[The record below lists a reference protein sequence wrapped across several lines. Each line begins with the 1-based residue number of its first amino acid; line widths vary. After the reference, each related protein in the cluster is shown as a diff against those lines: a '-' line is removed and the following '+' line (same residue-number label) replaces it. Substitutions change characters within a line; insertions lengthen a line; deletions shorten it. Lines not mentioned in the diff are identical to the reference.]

1 MSNMSRAIEKLI
13 QLLSMNFSKS
23 IFSTKR
29 STSTTLQLIDLA
41 SVAAGM
47 YTKHGQG
54 IVIAEFNNCEECE
67 DLVIELSI
75 AVQENASKY
84 PG

>member
-41 SVAAGM
+41 SVAAGV
-47 YTKHGQG
+47 YTKHGPE
-54 IVIAEFNNCEECE
+54 IVIAEFKNCEECE

-75 AVQENASKY
+75 AVQENTSKY